1 MFNAV
6 TSLLFGASE
15 EEIGACDLR
24 TSTLDDDWVLVEL
37 PAGMNIQQMEKE
49 TEALSQSSP
58 GEVPATSTTPVRIP
72 ENHPVEESWFVTP
85 PPCFTAGGQSPVAM
99 ETNPMENLLIE
110 HPSMSVYVQRPSRN
124 SSGETTESSSDSSG
138 PRQQQRRDVVH
149 RPPQRAAAIAA
160 RVGIVEQAK
169 MKRHAQRVQERH
181 EKKAYSKTNLQRANL
196 TSCRPI
202 RASHHNRNRGLMC
215 KQPRGRVNKGRC

>member
-1 MFNAV
+1 MFSAV
-6 TSLLFGASE
+6 TNLLFGASE
-15 EEIGACDLR
+15 EVGACDLR

-49 TEALSQSSP
+49 TEALTQSRPGDRPSTSSSP
-58 GEVPATSTTPVRIP
+58 VPIP

-110 HPSMSVYVQRPSRN
+110 HPSMSVYVQQRSSRN
-124 SSGETTESSSDSSG
+124 SSGETTESSDSSG
-138 PRQQQRRDVVH
+138 QHQQQRRDVVH

-181 EKKAYSKTNLQRANL
+181 EKKANSKTNLQRANL

-202 RASHHNRNRGLMC
+202 RASRHNRNRGLMC
-215 KQPRGRVNKGRC
+215 KQPQGRVNKGRC